1 MQAHN
6 FDTGSFH
13 PCTLVGTI
21 YFETGDFALGEE
33 WFAMAVQRGATLDAI
48 DSEVRAI
55 LRRLN
60 DVRGSPLADHLLK
73 ADPVRYAWLAPKKTG
88 KRSEKRDV

>member
-1 MQAHN
+1 MH
-6 FDTGSFH
+6 
-13 PCTLVGTI
+13 
-21 YFETGDFALGEE
+21 FETGDFALGEK

-55 LRRLN
+55 LHRLD
-60 DVRGSPLADHLLK
+60 DVRRSTLADHLLK

-88 KRSEKRDV
+88 KRREKRYV